1 MAIEN
6 TAIKIDTNKI
16 FDDFDKH
23 LNIDNN
29 NRILFSS
36 KFGTGKSTFLSE
48 YFSQNDQSFITLKLY
63 PVEYSTSSSEDI
75 FELIKFDI
83 IYQLMIK
90 FNNELNLVNED
101 YSPIL
106 KFQFDYL
113 SQVKYGPLFFKML
126 SIIDPTG
133 KVKELTE
140 FWDDVTIGYEK
151 FKDGHESEEENIFK
165 FIFKEGEKKGSP
177 RERDYFSILIAELL
191 EKIKLDSRNVDEQ
204 SEEVVINKEIVLIID
219 DIDRLDPEQIF
230 RLFNIFSVNFG
241 KDPISNKFGFDK
253 IIFVCD
259 IANIRGIYKHRFGK
273 DVDFE
278 GYIDKFYSVS
288 PYKFDTNQFLS
299 KYLREF
305 ISNFQID
312 ADYVELFDHDNRY
325 YTTEYYIILENII
338 GILIEKKEINL
349 RTLLNI
355 KAGTLA
361 NKQFYLFSKRS
372 YYASQFPLVFMFNF
386 LELIFDTTA
395 EVSDLLLRLQA
406 KYEKGEKSLYNDYH
420 TKEIIGGNL
429 NEIINTTLPFILPEK
444 DLETIYDSYSNDTSS
459 IVYLPQYECEIDFR
473 YTAKYGGRKEKIF
486 TFHHMHKK
494 DDRES
499 RIYVNPFK
507 ILYDTFL
514 KCHSIGAL

>member
-1 MAIEN
+1 MAAEN
-6 TAIKIDTNKI
+6 TTIKIDTSKI
-16 FDDFDKH
+16 FEDFEKH
-23 LNIDNN
+23 LRIDKN

-36 KFGTGKSTFLSE
+36 KFGTGKSTFLTE
-48 YFSQNDQSFITLKLY
+48 YFSQIDQKFVTLTLY
-63 PVEYSTSSSEDI
+63 PVEYSTAASEDI

-83 IYQLMIK
+83 IYQLMVK

-140 FWDDVTIGYEK
+140 FWDDVTNGYEK
-151 FKDGHESEEENIFK
+151 FKDEHESEEANLFK

-191 EKIKLDSRNVDEQ
+191 EKIRFNSTQFNDQ
-204 SEEVVINKEIVLIID
+204 SNEDKIHKEVALVID

-241 KDPISNKFGFDK
+241 KDAISNKFGFDK

-259 IANIRGIYKHRFGK
+259 IENIRGIYKHRFGK

-278 GYIDKFYSVS
+278 GYIDKFYSIS
-288 PYKFDTNQFLS
+288 PYKFDTNQFLTN
-299 KYLREF
+299 YLREF
-305 ISNFQID
+305 ISNFEID
-312 ADYVELFDHDNRY
+312 SDYVGTDY
-325 YTTEYYIILENII
+325 KSTTDYYIILENIL
-338 GILIEKKEINL
+338 GVLIKSKEINL

-361 NKQFYLFSKRS
+361 NKEFYLFFKRS
-372 YYASQFPLVFMFNF
+372 YYTSQFPLIFMFNF
-386 LELIFDTTA
+386 LELIFDTTK
-395 EVSDLLLRLQA
+395 EVNDLLIRLKI
-406 KYEKGEKSLYNDYH
+406 KYEKGEQILYNNYH
-420 TKEIIGGNL
+420 TKGIVGGDL
-429 NEIINTTLPFILPEK
+429 NEIINFALPFILLDK
-444 DLETIYDSYSNDTSS
+444 DLKEIYDSYSDQGNL
-459 IVYLPQYECEIDFR
+459 IVFLPQYECEINFR
-473 YTAKYGGRKEKIF
+473 YSPKYGGRNEKDYMI
-486 TFHHMHKK
+486 HYMHQKGNEEN
-494 DDRES
+494 RVY
-499 RIYVNPFK
+499 INPFQ
-507 ILYDTFL
+507 IIYDSFL
-514 KCHSIGAL
+514 KCQSIGAL